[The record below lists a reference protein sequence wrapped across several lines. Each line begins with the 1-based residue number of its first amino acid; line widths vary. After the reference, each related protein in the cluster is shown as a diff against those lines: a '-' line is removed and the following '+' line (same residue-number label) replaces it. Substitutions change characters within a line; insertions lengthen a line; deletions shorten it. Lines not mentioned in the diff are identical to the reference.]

1 MKNREQ
7 TIIWTSW
14 AGVGINVLL
23 AGFKAV
29 IGLLSNSLAILL
41 DAVNN
46 VTDVFSASVTII
58 GMKLAAKPAD
68 KEHPF
73 GHGRAEYFTA
83 VIISVIIIL
92 AGGSF
97 LVESFKKI
105 LHPEP
110 ADYSTPMLIVLAVAV
125 LVKILLGHFVKR
137 IGHRVNSESLVAT
150 GADALFDALVTS
162 ATLVAAIC
170 GMIFGHS
177 LDNIPI
183 DGILGLLI

>member
-97 LVESFKKI
+97 LVESFK
-105 LHPEP
+105 
-110 ADYSTPMLIVLAVAV
+110 
-125 LVKILLGHFVKR
+125 
-137 IGHRVNSESLVAT
+137 
-150 GADALFDALVTS
+150 
-162 ATLVAAIC
+162 
-170 GMIFGHS
+170 
-177 LDNIPI
+177 
-183 DGILGLLI
+183 

>member
-83 VIISVIIIL
+83 VIISVIIVL
-92 AGGSF
+92 AGGMF
-97 LVESFKKI
+97 LV
-105 LHPEP
+105 
-110 ADYSTPMLIVLAVAV
+110 
-125 LVKILLGHFVKR
+125 
-137 IGHRVNSESLVAT
+137 
-150 GADALFDALVTS
+150 
-162 ATLVAAIC
+162 
-170 GMIFGHS
+170 
-177 LDNIPI
+177 
-183 DGILGLLI
+183 

>member
-7 TIIWTSW
+7 TIIRTSW

-58 GMKLAAKPAD
+58 GMKLASKPAD

-73 GHGRAEYFTA
+73 GHGRPN
-83 VIISVIIIL
+83 ISRPC
-92 AGGSF
+92 S
-97 LVESFKKI
+97 S
-105 LHPEP
+105 P
-110 ADYSTPMLIVLAVAV
+110 
-125 LVKILLGHFVKR
+125 
-137 IGHRVNSESLVAT
+137 
-150 GADALFDALVTS
+150 
-162 ATLVAAIC
+162 
-170 GMIFGHS
+170 
-177 LDNIPI
+177 
-183 DGILGLLI
+183 

>member
-92 AGGSF
+92 AAF
-97 LVESFKKI
+97 CLVSEN
-105 LHPEP
+105 
-110 ADYSTPMLIVLAVAV
+110 IVGRCYAFEFFFR
-125 LVKILLGHFVKR
+125 GFVSR
-137 IGHRVNSESLVAT
+137 ISVR
-150 GADALFDALVTS
+150 
-162 ATLVAAIC
+162 
-170 GMIFGHS
+170 MIFYGELS
-177 LDNIPI
+177 VSFFNIVERRI
-183 DGILGLLI
+183 FLNA